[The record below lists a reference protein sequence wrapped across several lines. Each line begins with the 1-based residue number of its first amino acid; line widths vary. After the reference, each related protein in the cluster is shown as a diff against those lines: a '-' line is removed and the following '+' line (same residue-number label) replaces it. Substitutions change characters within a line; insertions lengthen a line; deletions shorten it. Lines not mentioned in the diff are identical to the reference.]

1 MGKIWNID
9 GINKD
14 YITDVNKILKE
25 YATGLNSSQKT
36 LNADIDVS
44 MTYGPQVIFK
54 LYIKNNINVDLF
66 TVIVN
71 FDGRVDLLINYYN
84 EVERHDSISIDDME
98 KILDTTIKSEKMGY
112 VILYLIRIVNINEKK
127 L

>member
-1 MGKIWNID
+1 MGKVWNID

-112 VILYLIRIVNINEKK
+112 VILYLIRIVNIN
-127 L
+127 

>member
-9 GINKD
+9 GIDKN

-44 MTYGPQVIFK
+44 MTYGTQVIFK

-66 TVIVN
+66 TVILD
-71 FDGRVDLLINYYN
+71 FDGRVNLSINYYN
-84 EVERHDSISIDDME
+84 EVEKHNLISIDDME

-112 VILYLIRIVNINEKK
+112 VILYLMRIVNINEKK

>member
-1 MGKIWNID
+1 MEKVWNID